1 MKTVSHD
8 AKRRIFLG
16 AAACAPVV
24 AVAALITRTQS
35 APEVLVPAVSPDKT
49 ASSVGYHETEHIRKY
64 YRSAAYF

>member
-1 MKTVSHD
+1 MKMASHD
-8 AKRRIFLG
+8 AKRRIFLT

-35 APEVLVPAVSPDKT
+35 APEVLVPEVSADKT
-49 ASSVGYHETEHIRKY
+49 AGSVGYHETEHIRKY